1 MHQAYIALGSNIQN
15 PIDQIKSALTALSG
29 LPKTELLKVSSFYR
43 NPPVGMIDQP
53 DFINAV
59 AKIMTSFTAS
69 ELLDKLLAIE
79 HQQQRIRKEKNGP
92 RTLDLDLLLYK
103 QSVIKSPMLEVP
115 HPRMHQR
122 AFVLLPLAEIE
133 PDLILPCG
141 TSVQYFLKTV
151 DTSELIKVEMEIKSS
166 LDETK

>member
-15 PIDQIKSALTALSG
+15 PINQIKSALTALSS

-43 NPPVGMIDQP
+43 NPPVGMLDQP

-59 AKIMTSFTAS
+59 AKITTNFTAS
-69 ELLDKLLAIE
+69 ELLDKLLVIE
-79 HQQQRIRKEKNGP
+79 HKQRRIRKEKNGP

-141 TSVQYFLKTV
+141 TSVQYYLGTV
-151 DTSELIKVEMEIKSS
+151 DTSELIKVTNS
-166 LDETK
+166 